1 MATLSSINNRF
12 VSVLYFEAFDFEAL
26 DGIANSLQ
34 QPDFLVHQTIHGAFV
49 KLCNGNS
56 YDEFNSPVA
65 DMEKTDF
72 KLGVKV
78 TTVVNFLVLD
88 SDVSI
93 YKLEIH

>member
-34 QPDFLVHQTIHGAFV
+34 QPDFLVHQTIQGVFV

-56 YDEFNSPVA
+56 YDEFNSPVG

-72 KLGVKV
+72 KFGGQSYNCGQFSSVRLRCF
-78 TTVVNFLVLD
+78 N
-88 SDVSI
+88 I
-93 YKLEIH
+93 